1 MDREETSFAST
12 PPQGFLRRHRSAI
25 ITILAL
31 VVAVFLVWR
40 FVQHKQQVQAQEASQ
55 RRGGGF
61 RPRPGAKGAAPGAN
75 NAVAVSVATVASGSI
90 TLRIP
95 ALGTITPLATVT
107 VKTQISGTL
116 QKILFKEG
124 QLVKEGDP
132 IALIDPRPYEATL
145 AQMEGN
151 LRRDQALLADARL
164 DLKRYEDLITQDSV
178 AQQQLDTQRA
188 QVDQDIGTVASDEAQ
203 IRTAKINLIYCHI
216 TSPVTGRVGLRQVDQ
231 GNYVTPGDANGIV
244 VITQL
249 QPITAI
255 FPIPEDNVTKVMQRL
270 HDGATL
276 GAEAYDRTNSAKL
289 ADGKV
294 LTVDN
299 QIDITTGTVKLR
311 ALFDNKDNILFP
323 NQFVNIQLVVDE
335 LKDQVVMPNAAVH
348 RGAPNGVTTT
358 FVYFVNPDSTVSVR
372 PVTLGVVDGENVAVT
387 AGLTPGA
394 VVVTEGGDRLRDG
407 ALISLPD
414 STPAPTRAANANN
427 PGGGANGSRRASGG
441 NGRRHRQG
449 GQSDGASGPGA
460 NPGGS
465 GGGASPAGAAD
476 PPPANGQQSGSGAPA
491 NGGGQHGGAP
501 TNGGQHASGQQSGSV
516 PKGALTSRQPA
527 SPRPAGD

>member
-25 ITILAL
+25 ITIAAL
-31 VVAVFLVWR
+31 VVAVLLLWK

-124 QLVKEGDP
+124 QLVREGDP

-151 LRRDQALLADARL
+151 LRRDQALLAEAKL

-178 AQQQLDTQRA
+178 AQQQVDTQRSL
-188 QVDQDIGTVASDEAQ
+188 VDQYIGAVASDEAQ
-203 IRTAKINLIYCHI
+203 IKTAKINLIYCHI

-299 QIDITTGTVKLR
+299 QIDVTTGTVKLR

-335 LKDQVVMPNAAVH
+335 LKGQVVMPNAAVH

-372 PVTLGVVDGENVAVT
+372 PVTLGVVDGETVAVT

-407 ALISLPD
+407 A
-414 STPAPTRAANANN
+414 
-427 PGGGANGSRRASGG
+427 
-441 NGRRHRQG
+441 
-449 GQSDGASGPGA
+449 
-460 NPGGS
+460 
-465 GGGASPAGAAD
+465 
-476 PPPANGQQSGSGAPA
+476 
-491 NGGGQHGGAP
+491 
-501 TNGGQHASGQQSGSV
+501 SV
-516 PKGALTSRQPA
+516 M
-527 SPRPAGD
+527 

>member
-1 MDREETSFAST
+1 MERDEQAFASA
-12 PPQGFLRRHRSAI
+12 PPQGFLRRHRGAI
-25 ITILAL
+25 ITLIVILL
-31 VVAVFLVWR
+31 TVFLLVR
-40 FVQHKQQVQAQEASQ
+40 FVHYKQVQQAQTAAAN
-55 RRGGGF
+55 RGGGF
-61 RPRPGAKGAAPGAN
+61 RPRLGSGGAN
-75 NAVAVSVATVASGSI
+75 NPVAVSVATVASGDI
-90 TLRIP
+90 TVRIP

-132 IALIDPRPYEATL
+132 IALIDPRPYEAAL
-145 AQMEGN
+145 DQAQGN
-151 LRRDQALLADARL
+151 LRRDQALLVDARL

-178 AQQQLDTQRA
+178 AQQQVDTQRYL
-188 QVDQDIGTVASDEAQ
+188 VDQYVGTVASDQAA
-203 IRTAKINLIYCHI
+203 IKTAKINLIYCHI

-231 GNYVTPGDANGIV
+231 GNYVTPGDSNGLV

-276 GAEAYDRTNSAKL
+276 TAEAYDRTNSAKL

-299 QIDITTGTVKLR
+299 QIDVTTGTVKLR
-311 ALFDNKDNILFP
+311 ALFDNQDNTLFP
-323 NQFVNIQLVVDE
+323 NQFVNIQLVVDD
-335 LKDQVVMPNAAVH
+335 LKNQVVMPNAAVH

-358 FVYFVNPDSTVSVR
+358 FVYLVNADSTVSVR
-372 PVTLGVVDGENVAVT
+372 PVTLGIVDGENVGVA

-407 ALISLPD
+407 APISLPGA
-414 STPAPTRAANANN
+414 PAPARTAN
-427 PGGGANGSRRASGG
+427 
-441 NGRRHRQG
+441 
-449 GQSDGASGPGA
+449 
-460 NPGGS
+460 
-465 GGGASPAGAAD
+465 AGAA
-476 PPPANGQQSGSGAPA
+476 PGAAGGAAAGAGAAHPHNGKGRRNHQNGGPPAAQAGQQPP
-491 NGGGQHGGAP
+491 Q
-501 TNGGQHASGQQSGSV
+501 
-516 PKGALTSRQPA
+516 
-527 SPRPAGD
+527 